1 MPQTKIT
8 GIADSW
14 IYMKINYRLVSTMAG
29 MREMHLSSIFSWGMT
44 FFFHLHLHDIFW
56 CVTSAVYIHIYIHT
70 YIPSTLSKFWA
81 AAPTN
86 FCLWREGVFQ
96 SLPDFKITLKFHVAS
111 LFLTALFLL
120 FATLDTFLHLP
131 PPSSF
136 FGCEFLFHPPK
147 SWTVTDAPAI
157 LYIDQIKII

>member
-1 MPQTKIT
+1 MPKTKIT

-44 FFFHLHLHDIFW
+44 FFFPSPFAWHILVRYK
-56 CVTSAVYIHIYIHT
+56 CSIHTYIHT

-86 FCLWREGVFQ
+86 FCLRREGVFR
-96 SLPDFKITLKFHVAS
+96 SLPDFKITSKFHVAS

-147 SWTVTDAPAI
+147 SWTVADAPAI